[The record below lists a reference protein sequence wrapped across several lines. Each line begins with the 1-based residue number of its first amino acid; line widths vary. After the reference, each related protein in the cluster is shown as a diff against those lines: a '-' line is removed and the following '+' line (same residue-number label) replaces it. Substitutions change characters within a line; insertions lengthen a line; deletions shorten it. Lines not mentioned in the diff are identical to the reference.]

1 MANSGPNT
9 NGSQFFI
16 TTSRPSHL
24 NGVHVVFGR
33 VIKGM
38 GVIREIEVMDTKP
51 GDIPEHPVVIA
62 NCGQF
67 LADTTDY
74 GLYDGTKDIYPRYP
88 DDLDLNFFLKEN
100 FQKVLEVCTT
110 IKDSGNTLY
119 KSQDYTGG
127 KYLHA
132 DNSS

>member
-1 MANSGPNT
+1 
-9 NGSQFFI
+9 
-16 TTSRPSHL
+16 
-24 NGVHVVFGR
+24 
-33 VIKGM
+33 
-38 GVIREIEVMDTKP
+38 MDTKP

-67 LADTTDY
+67 PAGTTDY

-100 FQKVLEVCTT
+100 FQKALEVCTT

-127 KYLHA
+127 KYLQS
-132 DNSS
+132 DN